1 MIHRLSLE
9 IADYLFY
16 KKIITIEK
24 YEVYSYGLEM
34 LISAVIGAVL
44 ILVCGI
50 LTNSFVRSII
60 FYILFVAI
68 RMYTGGYHADSHLA
82 CKATLLYS
90 FILTNIAYL
99 MLRGRCD
106 FMFFIS
112 ISILNLIIV
121 FFLSPVECV
130 KKPLSDY
137 VRKRNK
143 AISVCL
149 YLLVFMLSFIL
160 FYMSYNEAALFPTL
174 VVSNISLLMYIG
186 NIKERRRSHES

>member
-9 IADYLFY
+9 LADYLFY
-16 KKIITIEK
+16 KKIITMEK

-34 LISAVIGAVL
+34 LISAVMGAVL

-60 FYILFVAI
+60 FYVLFIVI
-68 RMYTGGYHADSHLA
+68 RMFTGGYHADTHLA
-82 CKATLLYS
+82 CKITLLCS

-99 MLRGRCD
+99 MLRDSCKMI
-106 FMFFIS
+106 FLIT
-112 ISILNLIIV
+112 ISILNLVLV
-121 FFLSPVECV
+121 FLLSPVECV

>member
-34 LISAVIGAVL
+34 LISAVMGAVL

-60 FYILFVAI
+60 FYLLFVVI
-68 RMYTGGYHADSHLA
+68 RMFTGGYHADSHLA
-82 CKATLLYS
+82 CKATLLCS
-90 FILTNIAYL
+90 FILINIAYF
-99 MLRGRCD
+99 MLRSRCD
-106 FMFFIS
+106 LMIFIL
-112 ISILNLIIV
+112 ICVFNLVIV
-121 FFLSPVECV
+121 LLLSPVECV

-137 VRKRNK
+137 VRKGNK
-143 AISVCL
+143 VISVCL
-149 YLLVFMLSFIL
+149 YLFVFLLSFIL
-160 FYMSYNEAALFPTL
+160 FYMSYNEEAVFPIL
-174 VVSNISLLMYIG
+174 VVSDISLLMYIG
-186 NIKERRRSHES
+186 NIKERRRSNEN

>member
-34 LISAVIGAVL
+34 LISAVMGAVL

-60 FYILFVAI
+60 FYVLFIVI
-68 RMYTGGYHADSHLA
+68 RMFTGGYHADTHLA
-82 CKATLLYS
+82 CKITLLCS

-99 MLRGRCD
+99 MLRDSCKMI
-106 FMFFIS
+106 FLIT
-112 ISILNLIIV
+112 ISILNLVLV
-121 FFLSPVECV
+121 FLLSPVECV